1 MLSTRKEGAPLV
13 EGSLRGAR
21 QHRRRRMAPKGS
33 AKKGSAKK
41 KGVDPEAVVEGAMME
56 GLTMSMKQARRFPRR
71 RLLSVLAN
79 PLETHVISGAGQS
92 DPSAGFE
99 IEWRYPR

>member
-1 MLSTRKEGAPLV
+1 
-13 EGSLRGAR
+13 
-21 QHRRRRMAPKGS
+21 
-33 AKKGSAKK
+33 
-41 KGVDPEAVVEGAMME
+41 
-56 GLTMSMKQARRFPRR
+56 MKQARRFPRR